1 MQVVEA
7 VNLEM
12 KKKERVRIGTRKA
25 SQELNWVNS
34 CILGLI

>member
-1 MQVVEA
+1 MKVVEA

-25 SQELNWVNS
+25 SQEVNWGNC